1 MQTILYYND
10 NPRTESQE
18 RIIEDVKQNLIGAVQ
33 VEYDRSSAIS
43 LAITS
48 AESSDT
54 VIIAGKG
61 HENYQLIGNKR
72 YFFSD
77 KLKAQEMLSKTFPNK
92 DPSRSLAS

>member
-1 MQTILYYND
+1 MGQIAEKYADHIILTND
-10 NPRTESQE
+10 NPKEQITRAHHRRCKAKFNRS
-18 RIIEDVKQNLIGAVQ
+18 RGSWG
-33 VEYDRSSAIS
+33 DRSGTIS

-61 HENYQLIGNKR
+61 HENYQLIGSKR

-77 KLKAQEMLSKTFPNK
+77 KKRVES
-92 DPSRSLAS
+92 SRDA